1 MMNPWSWRWFDDPG
15 RDLRHAV
22 RGLRRSPGFTAT
34 VVLILAL
41 GIGANTAMFS
51 IVNGILLRPLPYPD
65 AGVIV
70 RIGES
75 SSLMGSVSD
84 MLLSNRSMPLLQE
97 NAESF
102 EQLAAYQE
110 LRGERDGVTL
120 RGARVSPSLLSL
132 FRVSPHL
139 GRLFLE
145 EEARTGAPRV
155 ALLSHRAWTNHFS
168 SDPDIVGTS
177 VDLGSN
183 LHLVVGVLA
192 EGFHFPTP
200 DSEFWLPYVIAPSAA
215 EQSSGGVGTT
225 SLVAFKA
232 LGRLRPGVSPE
243 QAAAEASSILQ
254 GSGGALSALAG
265 GSGVRVIPLL
275 EEMVGEY
282 RPALSILTVVTVIVL
297 LVACMNAAGLL
308 LARGAAR
315 RRTLAISA
323 ALGASRGRLVRQLLT
338 EGTVLSLAGG
348 VLGLA
353 AAAAFLRAVP
363 ALAPVDIAR
372 LDEVR
377 IDGAVFVFTAGLSVV
392 VGLLC
397 GAGAAFQWSQLHLVR
412 TLNDAT
418 AQSAGGSGLLR
429 AHRVRTALS
438 TMQVALAVMLL
449 IGAGLLVRSFV
460 QLLTFDRGFDPAN
473 VITAEVTNPM
483 GVASHEMGARMPELM
498 ASHQQLQERLSD
510 EVSARLQ
517 PLADVEAAGL
527 SRHVPFARNMPSS
540 SPLRPAGVPIPS
552 DPNEMPRT
560 TLQVVTPGYLDA
572 LRFRLRAGR
581 TLTPRDGRDSPR
593 VLVANET
600 LARELFGNRPAVGQ
614 QVIVVF
620 GEPWEIV
627 GVVGDIVY
635 GGLDLTGETQAE
647 AYFPVAQA
655 TETFFGFSSSVRVSV
670 RTTSDSLA
678 VVPFLREAIIAAN
691 PQATIGEVTT
701 MEARL
706 LNAVAWPRLY
716 AFFVGSLAGLVL
728 LLAAVGVY
736 GLLSY
741 TVAQREREIGIRMA
755 LGAAGGQIV
764 TLVLGQGAVLVGTGT
779 LMGVVAALAAS
790 RVLESL
796 LYGVAADDPLTFLLA
811 PLVLAAVALAAC
823 WLPARRAMRVDPM
836 RMLRFE

>member
-1 MMNPWSWRWFDDPG
+1 MGWLELDDLG
-15 RDLRHAV
+15 RDLRHTL
-22 RGLRRSPGFTAT
+22 RGLRRSPGFAAT
-34 VVLILAL
+34 VTLILAL

-65 AGVIV
+65 AGEIV
-70 RIGES
+70 TIGES
-75 SSLMGSVSD
+75 SSLMGSVSGMFLSRSS
-84 MLLSNRSMPLLQE
+84 MLLLQE

-102 EQLAAYQE
+102 EQLAAYRG
-110 LRGERDGVTL
+110 LRRERDGVTL
-120 RGARVSPSLLSL
+120 RGARVSPSMFPL

-155 ALLSHRAWTNHFS
+155 VLLSHRAWTNHFA
-168 SDPDIVGTS
+168 SDPDIVGTF
-177 VDLGSN
+177 VDLGPSM
-183 LHLVVGVLA
+183 HLVVGVLA

-200 DSEFWLPYVIAPSAA
+200 DSEFWLPYVIEPSAT
-215 EQSSGGVGTT
+215 ESTSGQPAGITLT
-225 SLVAFKA
+225 AFRA
-232 LGRLRPGVSPE
+232 LGRLRSGVSAE

-254 GSGGALSALAG
+254 ESGGVLAPLFG

-308 LARGAAR
+308 LAHGAAR
-315 RRTLAISA
+315 RRMLAISA
-323 ALGASRGRLVRQLLT
+323 ALGASRGRLARQLLT
-338 EGTVLSLAGG
+338 ESTVLSLAGG
-348 VLGLA
+348 VLGLVTA
-353 AAAAFLRAVP
+353 AVFLRAVP
-363 ALAPVDIAR
+363 ALAPVDVAR
-372 LDEVR
+372 LNEVG

-412 TLNDAT
+412 TLNDAA

-460 QLLTFDRGFDPAN
+460 QLLTFDRGFDPSN

-483 GVASHEMGARMPELM
+483 GVAPHEMGARMPELM
-498 ASHQQLQERLSD
+498 ATHQQLQERLSD
-510 EVSARLQ
+510 EVLARLQ
-517 PLADVEAAGL
+517 PLADIEAVGL
-527 SRHVPFARNMPSS
+527 SRHVPFGRNTPISNL
-540 SPLRPAGVPIPS
+540 LRPAGVPIPS

-560 TLQVVTPGYLDA
+560 ALQVVSPGYLDA

-581 TLTPRDGRDSPR
+581 TLTPQDGPDSPR
-593 VLVANET
+593 VLVANDT
-600 LARELFGNRPAVGQ
+600 LARAFFGNGPAAVGR
-614 QVIVVF
+614 QVILGF

-635 GGLDLTGETQAE
+635 DGLDLTGESQAE

-655 TETFFGFSSSVRVSV
+655 TGRFFDFSSGVWVSV
-670 RTTSDSLA
+670 RTTTDSLA

-728 LLAAVGVY
+728 VLATVGVY

-755 LGAAGGQIV
+755 LGAASTQIV
-764 TLVLGQGAVLVGTGT
+764 TLVLGQGATLVGAGA
-779 LMGVVAALAAS
+779 LMGVVAGLAAS

-811 PLVLAAVALAAC
+811 PLVLVAVALVAC
-823 WLPARRAMRVDPM
+823 WLPARRATNVDPM
-836 RMLRFE
+836 RALHSP